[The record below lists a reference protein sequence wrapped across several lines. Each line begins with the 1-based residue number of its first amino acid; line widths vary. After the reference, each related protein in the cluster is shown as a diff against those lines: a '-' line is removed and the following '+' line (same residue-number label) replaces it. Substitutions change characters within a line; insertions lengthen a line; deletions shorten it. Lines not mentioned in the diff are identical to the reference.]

1 MSVQAF
7 DGIHAEGE
15 LVTEVPDSLTRHG
28 LRETATLVVIL
39 AFVMNLLS
47 RGIGETFAVFLLPIE
62 SEMGWTRTTLTGIYA
77 IYMGAHGLAAVVIG
91 WFVDRVGPRVVY
103 TIGLLA
109 YGFAFLLAQFG
120 TEPWHFYLTTGVMAG
135 IAMTAIGMTTA
146 TVLITRWYHGPRARQ
161 LSPAIGIAYSGMGA
175 GVILWIPITNQ
186 LIEILG
192 WRETYRTLGIILCVL
207 AVIVYVL
214 PWSKLQLA
222 PLPLSRFGSVLGG
235 SKEGHLRAAL
245 KTKMFW
251 LLFVIMFIT
260 AVAMYLVGPQMVAY
274 LVSVGFDSTVASL
287 AFSIN
292 GFLTVFGIAGTGW
305 LARYF
310 GMKRVATISYAMS
323 ITAVILLACLTV
335 VPVMALLVLAILPLG
350 LSQGARGPI
359 VSVQASQAF
368 SGQGLGAIYGAITM
382 GVGLGGMSGAWLSG
396 VFYDVTGGYILSY
409 SVSVV
414 CALAGVGLFWTMRE
428 VPDR

>member
-1 MSVQAF
+1 M
-7 DGIHAEGE
+7 
-15 LVTEVPDSLTRHG
+15 TEVPDSLTRHG

-62 SEMGWTRTTLTGIYA
+62 SEMGWSRTTLAGIYA

-109 YGFAFLLAQFG
+109 YGLAFLLAQFG

-175 GVILWIPITNQ
+175 GVILWIPITNA
-186 LIEILG
+186 LIEMLG

-214 PWSKLQLA
+214 PWSKLQLT
-222 PLPLSRFGSVLGG
+222 PLPMSRFGSVLGG
-235 SKEGHLRAAL
+235 SKDGHLRAAL

-335 VPVMALLVLAILPLG
+335 LPVMALLALAILPLG

-409 SVSVV
+409 CVSVV
-414 CALAGVGLFWTMRE
+414 CALMGVGLFWMIRE
-428 VPDR
+428 SPY

>member
-1 MSVQAF
+1 M
-7 DGIHAEGE
+7 
-15 LVTEVPDSLTRHG
+15 TEVPDSLTRNG

-62 SEMGWTRTTLTGIYA
+62 SEMGWTRTTLAGIYA

-186 LIEILG
+186 LIEMLG

-214 PWSKLQLA
+214 PWSKLQLT

-235 SKEGHLRAAL
+235 SKDGHLRAAL

-414 CALAGVGLFWTMRE
+414 CALAGVGLFWMMRE

>member
-1 MSVQAF
+1 
-7 DGIHAEGE
+7 
-15 LVTEVPDSLTRHG
+15 VTEVPDSLTRHG

-62 SEMGWTRTTLTGIYA
+62 SEMGWTRTTLAGIYA

-175 GVILWIPITNQ
+175 GVIIWIPITNQ
-186 LIEILG
+186 LIEMLG

-214 PWSKLQLA
+214 PWSKLQLT

-414 CALAGVGLFWTMRE
+414 CALAGVGLFWMMRE

>member
-1 MSVQAF
+1 
-7 DGIHAEGE
+7 
-15 LVTEVPDSLTRHG
+15 VTKVPDSLTRHG

-62 SEMGWTRTTLTGIYA
+62 SEMGWSRTTLAGIYA

-109 YGFAFLLAQFG
+109 YGLAFLLAQFG

-175 GVILWIPITNQ
+175 GVILWIPITNA
-186 LIEILG
+186 LIEMLG

-214 PWSKLQLA
+214 PWSKLQLT
-222 PLPLSRFGSVLGG
+222 PLPMSRFGSVLGG
-235 SKEGHLRAAL
+235 SKDGHLRAAL

-335 VPVMALLVLAILPLG
+335 LPVMALLALAILPLG

-396 VFYDVTGGYILSY
+396 VFYDVTGGYVLSY

-414 CALAGVGLFWTMRE
+414 CALAGVGLFWMMRE

>member
-1 MSVQAF
+1 M
-7 DGIHAEGE
+7 
-15 LVTEVPDSLTRHG
+15 TEVPDSLTRHG

-91 WFVDRVGPRVVY
+91 WFVDRVGPRAVY

-175 GVILWIPITNQ
+175 GVILWIPITNA
-186 LIEILG
+186 LIEMLG

-214 PWSKLQLA
+214 PWSKLQLT
-222 PLPLSRFGSVLGG
+222 PLPMSRFGSVLGG
-235 SKEGHLRAAL
+235 SKDGHLRAAL

-335 VPVMALLVLAILPLG
+335 LPVMALLALAILPLG

-396 VFYDVTGGYILSY
+396 VFYDVTGGYVLSY

-414 CALAGVGLFWTMRE
+414 CALAGVGLFWMMRE

>member
-1 MSVQAF
+1 
-7 DGIHAEGE
+7 
-15 LVTEVPDSLTRHG
+15 VTEVPDSLTRHG

-62 SEMGWTRTTLTGIYA
+62 SEMGWTRTTLAGIYA

-175 GVILWIPITNQ
+175 GVIIWIPITNQ
-186 LIEILG
+186 LIEMLG

-214 PWSKLQLA
+214 PWSKLQLT

-235 SKEGHLRAAL
+235 SKDGHLRAAL

>member
-1 MSVQAF
+1 M
-7 DGIHAEGE
+7 
-15 LVTEVPDSLTRHG
+15 TEVPDSLTRHG

-62 SEMGWTRTTLTGIYA
+62 SEMGWSRTTLAGIYA

-109 YGFAFLLAQFG
+109 YGLAFLLAQFG

-186 LIEILG
+186 LIEMLG

-214 PWSKLQLA
+214 PWSKLQLT
-222 PLPLSRFGSVLGG
+222 PLPMSRFGSVLGG
-235 SKEGHLRAAL
+235 SKDGHLRAAL

-335 VPVMALLVLAILPLG
+335 LPVMALLALAILPLG

-396 VFYDVTGGYILSY
+396 VFYDVTGGYVLSY

-414 CALAGVGLFWTMRE
+414 CALAGVGLFWMMRE

>member
-1 MSVQAF
+1 M
-7 DGIHAEGE
+7 
-15 LVTEVPDSLTRHG
+15 TEVPDSLTRHG

-62 SEMGWTRTTLTGIYA
+62 SEMGWSRTTLAGIYA

-109 YGFAFLLAQFG
+109 YGLAFLLAQFG

-175 GVILWIPITNQ
+175 GVILWIPITNA
-186 LIEILG
+186 LIEMLG

-214 PWSKLQLA
+214 PWSKLQLT

-235 SKEGHLRAAL
+235 SKDGHLRAAL

-335 VPVMALLVLAILPLG
+335 LPVMALLALAILPLG

-409 SVSVV
+409 CVSVV
-414 CALAGVGLFWTMRE
+414 CALMGVGLFWMIRE
-428 VPDR
+428 SPN

>member
-1 MSVQAF
+1 M
-7 DGIHAEGE
+7 
-15 LVTEVPDSLTRHG
+15 TEVPDSLTRHG

-62 SEMGWTRTTLTGIYA
+62 SEMGWSRTTLAGIYA

-109 YGFAFLLAQFG
+109 YGLAFLLAQFG

-175 GVILWIPITNQ
+175 GVILWIPITNA
-186 LIEILG
+186 LIEMLG

-214 PWSKLQLA
+214 PWSKLQLT

-235 SKEGHLRAAL
+235 RKDGHLRAAL

-335 VPVMALLVLAILPLG
+335 LPVMALLALAILPLG

-396 VFYDVTGGYILSY
+396 VFYDVTGGYVLSY

-414 CALAGVGLFWTMRE
+414 CALAGVGLFWMIRE

>member
-1 MSVQAF
+1 M
-7 DGIHAEGE
+7 
-15 LVTEVPDSLTRHG
+15 TEVPDSLTRHG

-62 SEMGWTRTTLTGIYA
+62 SEMGWSRTTLAGIYA

-109 YGFAFLLAQFG
+109 YGLAFLLAQFG

-186 LIEILG
+186 LIEMLG

-214 PWSKLQLA
+214 PWSKLQLT

-235 SKEGHLRAAL
+235 RKDGHLRAAL

-335 VPVMALLVLAILPLG
+335 LPVMALLALAILPLG

-359 VSVQASQAF
+359 GSVQVSQAF

-396 VFYDVTGGYILSY
+396 VFYDVTGGYVLSY

-414 CALAGVGLFWTMRE
+414 CALAGVGLFWMMRE

>member
-1 MSVQAF
+1 M
-7 DGIHAEGE
+7 
-15 LVTEVPDSLTRHG
+15 TEVPDSLTRHG

-62 SEMGWTRTTLTGIYA
+62 SEMGWSRTTLAGIYA

-109 YGFAFLLAQFG
+109 YGLAFLLAQFG

-186 LIEILG
+186 LIEMLG

-214 PWSKLQLA
+214 PWSKLQLT

-235 SKEGHLRAAL
+235 RKDGHLRAAL

-323 ITAVILLACLTV
+323 ITAIILLACLTV
-335 VPVMALLVLAILPLG
+335 LPVMALLALAILPLG

-359 VSVQASQAF
+359 VSVQVSQAF

-396 VFYDVTGGYILSY
+396 VFYDVTGGYVLSY

-414 CALAGVGLFWTMRE
+414 CALAGVGLFWMMRE

>member
-1 MSVQAF
+1 
-7 DGIHAEGE
+7 
-15 LVTEVPDSLTRHG
+15 VTEVPDSLTRHG

-62 SEMGWTRTTLTGIYA
+62 SEMGWSRTTLAGIYA

-109 YGFAFLLAQFG
+109 YGLAFLLAQFG

-175 GVILWIPITNQ
+175 GVILWIPITNA
-186 LIEILG
+186 LIEMLG

-214 PWSKLQLA
+214 PWSKLQLT
-222 PLPLSRFGSVLGG
+222 PLPMSRFGSVLGG
-235 SKEGHLRAAL
+235 SKDGHLRAAL

-335 VPVMALLVLAILPLG
+335 LPVMALLALAILPLG

-396 VFYDVTGGYILSY
+396 VFYDVTGGYVLSY

-414 CALAGVGLFWTMRE
+414 CALAGVGLFWMIRE

>member
-1 MSVQAF
+1 M
-7 DGIHAEGE
+7 
-15 LVTEVPDSLTRHG
+15 TEVPDSLTRHG

-62 SEMGWTRTTLTGIYA
+62 SEMGWSRTTLAGIYA

-109 YGFAFLLAQFG
+109 YGLAFLLAQFG

-135 IAMTAIGMTTA
+135 IVMTAIGMTTA

-175 GVILWIPITNQ
+175 GVILWIPITNA
-186 LIEILG
+186 LIEMLG

-214 PWSKLQLA
+214 PWSKLQLT
-222 PLPLSRFGSVLGG
+222 PLPMSRFGSVLGG
-235 SKEGHLRAAL
+235 SKDGHLRAAL

-335 VPVMALLVLAILPLG
+335 LPVMALLALAILPLG

-396 VFYDVTGGYILSY
+396 VFYDVTGGYVLSY

-414 CALAGVGLFWTMRE
+414 CALAGVGLFWMMRE

>member
-1 MSVQAF
+1 M
-7 DGIHAEGE
+7 
-15 LVTEVPDSLTRHG
+15 TEVPDSLTRHG

-62 SEMGWTRTTLTGIYA
+62 SEMGWSRTTLAGIYA

-109 YGFAFLLAQFG
+109 YGLAFLLAQFG

-175 GVILWIPITNQ
+175 GVILWIPITNA
-186 LIEILG
+186 LIEMLG

-214 PWSKLQLA
+214 PWSKLQLT
-222 PLPLSRFGSVLGG
+222 PLPMSRFGSVLGG
-235 SKEGHLRAAL
+235 SKDGHLRAAL

-335 VPVMALLVLAILPLG
+335 LPVMALLALAILPLG

-359 VSVQASQAF
+359 ISVQASQAF

-396 VFYDVTGGYILSY
+396 VFYDVTGGYVMSY

-414 CALAGVGLFWTMRE
+414 CALAGVGLFWMMRE

>member
-1 MSVQAF
+1 
-7 DGIHAEGE
+7 
-15 LVTEVPDSLTRHG
+15 VTEVPDSLTRHG

-62 SEMGWTRTTLTGIYA
+62 SEMGWSRTTLAGIYA

-109 YGFAFLLAQFG
+109 YGLAFLLAQFG

-175 GVILWIPITNQ
+175 GVILWIPITNA
-186 LIEILG
+186 LIEMLG

-214 PWSKLQLA
+214 PWSKLQLT

-235 SKEGHLRAAL
+235 SKDGHLRAAL

-335 VPVMALLVLAILPLG
+335 LPVMALLALAILPLG

-396 VFYDVTGGYILSY
+396 VFYDVTGGYVLSY

-414 CALAGVGLFWTMRE
+414 CALAGVGLFWMIRE

>member
-1 MSVQAF
+1 M
-7 DGIHAEGE
+7 
-15 LVTEVPDSLTRHG
+15 TEVPDSLTRHG

-62 SEMGWTRTTLTGIYA
+62 SEMGWTRTTLAGIYA

-109 YGFAFLLAQFG
+109 YGLAFLLAQFG

-161 LSPAIGIAYSGMGA
+161 FSPAIGIAYSGMGA

-186 LIEILG
+186 LIEMLG

-214 PWSKLQLA
+214 PWSKLQLT

-335 VPVMALLVLAILPLG
+335 LPVMALLALAILPLG

-359 VSVQASQAF
+359 ISVQASQAF

-414 CALAGVGLFWTMRE
+414 CALAGVGLFWMIRE

>member
-1 MSVQAF
+1 M
-7 DGIHAEGE
+7 
-15 LVTEVPDSLTRHG
+15 TEVPDSLTRHG

-62 SEMGWTRTTLTGIYA
+62 SEMGWSRTTLAGIYA

-175 GVILWIPITNQ
+175 GVIIWIPITNQ
-186 LIEILG
+186 LIEMLG

-214 PWSKLQLA
+214 PWSKLQLT
-222 PLPLSRFGSVLGG
+222 PLPMSRFGSVLGG
-235 SKEGHLRAAL
+235 SKDGHLRAAL

>member
-1 MSVQAF
+1 M
-7 DGIHAEGE
+7 
-15 LVTEVPDSLTRHG
+15 TKVPDSLTRHG

-62 SEMGWTRTTLTGIYA
+62 SEMGWSRTTLAGIYA

-109 YGFAFLLAQFG
+109 YGLAFLLAQFG

-186 LIEILG
+186 LIEMLG

-214 PWSKLQLA
+214 PWSKLQLT

-235 SKEGHLRAAL
+235 RKDGHLRAAL

-335 VPVMALLVLAILPLG
+335 LPVMALLALAILPLG

>member
-1 MSVQAF
+1 
-7 DGIHAEGE
+7 
-15 LVTEVPDSLTRHG
+15 VTKEPDSLTRHG

-62 SEMGWTRTTLTGIYA
+62 SEMGWSRTTLAGIYA

-109 YGFAFLLAQFG
+109 YGLAFLLAQFG

-175 GVILWIPITNQ
+175 GVILWIPITNA
-186 LIEILG
+186 LIEMLG

-214 PWSKLQLA
+214 PWSKLQLT
-222 PLPLSRFGSVLGG
+222 PLPMSRFGSVLGG
-235 SKEGHLRAAL
+235 SKDGHLRAAL

-335 VPVMALLVLAILPLG
+335 LPVMALLALAILPLG

-396 VFYDVTGGYILSY
+396 VFYDVTGGYVLSY

-414 CALAGVGLFWTMRE
+414 CALAGVGLFWMMRE

>member
-1 MSVQAF
+1 
-7 DGIHAEGE
+7 
-15 LVTEVPDSLTRHG
+15 
-28 LRETATLVVIL
+28 
-39 AFVMNLLS
+39 
-47 RGIGETFAVFLLPIE
+47 VFLLPIE
-62 SEMGWTRTTLTGIYA
+62 SEMGWSRTTLAGIYA

-109 YGFAFLLAQFG
+109 YGLAFLLAQFG

-186 LIEILG
+186 LIEMLG

-214 PWSKLQLA
+214 PWSKLQLT

-235 SKEGHLRAAL
+235 RKDGHLRAAL

-335 VPVMALLVLAILPLG
+335 LPVMALLALAILPLG

-396 VFYDVTGGYILSY
+396 VFYDVTGGYVLSY

-414 CALAGVGLFWTMRE
+414 CALAGVGLFWMMRE

>member
-1 MSVQAF
+1 
-7 DGIHAEGE
+7 
-15 LVTEVPDSLTRHG
+15 VTEAPDSLTRHG

-62 SEMGWTRTTLTGIYA
+62 SEMGWSRTTLAGIYA

-109 YGFAFLLAQFG
+109 YGLAFLLAQFG

-175 GVILWIPITNQ
+175 GVILWIPITNA
-186 LIEILG
+186 LIEMLG

-214 PWSKLQLA
+214 PWSKLQLT
-222 PLPLSRFGSVLGG
+222 PLPMSRFGSVLGG
-235 SKEGHLRAAL
+235 SKDGHLRAAL

-335 VPVMALLVLAILPLG
+335 LPVMALLALAILPLG

-396 VFYDVTGGYILSY
+396 VFYDVTGGYVLSY

-414 CALAGVGLFWTMRE
+414 CALAGVGLFWMMRE

>member
-1 MSVQAF
+1 M
-7 DGIHAEGE
+7 
-15 LVTEVPDSLTRHG
+15 TKVPDSLTRHG

-62 SEMGWTRTTLTGIYA
+62 SEMGWSRTTLAGIYA

-109 YGFAFLLAQFG
+109 YGLAFLLAQFG

-186 LIEILG
+186 LIEMLG

-214 PWSKLQLA
+214 PWSKLQLT

-235 SKEGHLRAAL
+235 RKDGHLRAAL

-323 ITAVILLACLTV
+323 ITAIILLACLTV
-335 VPVMALLVLAILPLG
+335 LPVMALLALAILPLG

-359 VSVQASQAF
+359 VSVQVSQAF

-396 VFYDVTGGYILSY
+396 VFYDVTGGYVLSY

-414 CALAGVGLFWTMRE
+414 CALAGVGLFWMMRE

>member
-1 MSVQAF
+1 M
-7 DGIHAEGE
+7 
-15 LVTEVPDSLTRHG
+15 TEVPDSLTRHG

-62 SEMGWTRTTLTGIYA
+62 SEMGWTRTTLAGIYA

-175 GVILWIPITNQ
+175 GVIIWIPITNQ
-186 LIEILG
+186 LIEMLG

-214 PWSKLQLA
+214 PWSKLQLT

-335 VPVMALLVLAILPLG
+335 VPAMALLVLAILPLG

>member
-1 MSVQAF
+1 M
-7 DGIHAEGE
+7 
-15 LVTEVPDSLTRHG
+15 TEVPDSLTRHG

-62 SEMGWTRTTLTGIYA
+62 SEMGWTRTTLAGIYA

-186 LIEILG
+186 LIEMLG

-214 PWSKLQLA
+214 PWSKLQLT

-396 VFYDVTGGYILSY
+396 VFYDVTGGYVLSY

-414 CALAGVGLFWTMRE
+414 CALAGVGLFWMMRE

>member
-1 MSVQAF
+1 M
-7 DGIHAEGE
+7 
-15 LVTEVPDSLTRHG
+15 TEVPDSLTRHG

-62 SEMGWTRTTLTGIYA
+62 SEMGWSRTTLAGIYA

-109 YGFAFLLAQFG
+109 YGLAFLLAQFG

-186 LIEILG
+186 LIEMLG

-214 PWSKLQLA
+214 PWSKLQLT

-235 SKEGHLRAAL
+235 RKDGHLRAAL

-335 VPVMALLVLAILPLG
+335 LPVMALLALAILPLG

-359 VSVQASQAF
+359 VSVQVSQAF

-414 CALAGVGLFWTMRE
+414 CALAGVGLFWMMRE

>member
-1 MSVQAF
+1 M
-7 DGIHAEGE
+7 
-15 LVTEVPDSLTRHG
+15 TEVPDSLTRHG

-62 SEMGWTRTTLTGIYA
+62 SEMGWSRTTLAGIYA

-109 YGFAFLLAQFG
+109 YGLAFLLAQFG

-186 LIEILG
+186 LIEMLG

-214 PWSKLQLA
+214 PWSKLQLT

-235 SKEGHLRAAL
+235 RKDGHLRAAL

-335 VPVMALLVLAILPLG
+335 LPVMALLALAILPLG

-414 CALAGVGLFWTMRE
+414 CALAGVGLFWMMRE

>member
-1 MSVQAF
+1 M
-7 DGIHAEGE
+7 
-15 LVTEVPDSLTRHG
+15 TEVPDSLTRHG

-62 SEMGWTRTTLTGIYA
+62 SEMGWSRTTLAGIYA

-109 YGFAFLLAQFG
+109 YGLAFLLAQFG

-186 LIEILG
+186 LIEMLG

-214 PWSKLQLA
+214 PWSKLQLT

-235 SKEGHLRAAL
+235 RKDGHLRAAL

-396 VFYDVTGGYILSY
+396 VFYDVTGGYVLSY

-414 CALAGVGLFWTMRE
+414 CALAGVGLFWMMRE

>member
-1 MSVQAF
+1 M
-7 DGIHAEGE
+7 
-15 LVTEVPDSLTRHG
+15 TEVPDSLTRHG

-62 SEMGWTRTTLTGIYA
+62 SEMGWTRTTLAGIYA

-109 YGFAFLLAQFG
+109 YGSAFLLAQFG

-186 LIEILG
+186 LIEMLG

-214 PWSKLQLA
+214 PWSKLQLT
-222 PLPLSRFGSVLGG
+222 PLPLSRFCSVLGG

-335 VPVMALLVLAILPLG
+335 LPVMALLALAILPLG

>member
-1 MSVQAF
+1 M
-7 DGIHAEGE
+7 
-15 LVTEVPDSLTRHG
+15 TEVPDSLTRHG

-62 SEMGWTRTTLTGIYA
+62 SEMGWSRTTLACIYA
-77 IYMGAHGLAAVVIG
+77 IYMGAHGLAAVVIV

-109 YGFAFLLAQFG
+109 YGLAFLLAQFG

-186 LIEILG
+186 LIEMLG

-214 PWSKLQLA
+214 PWSKLQLT

-235 SKEGHLRAAL
+235 SKDGHLRAAL

-335 VPVMALLVLAILPLG
+335 LPVMALLALAILPLG

-396 VFYDVTGGYILSY
+396 VFYDVTGGYVLSY

-414 CALAGVGLFWTMRE
+414 CALAGVGLFWMIRE

>member
-1 MSVQAF
+1 
-7 DGIHAEGE
+7 
-15 LVTEVPDSLTRHG
+15 VTKVPDSLTRHG

-62 SEMGWTRTTLTGIYA
+62 SEMGWSRTTLAGIYA

-109 YGFAFLLAQFG
+109 YGLAFLLAQFG

-186 LIEILG
+186 LIEMLG

-214 PWSKLQLA
+214 PWSKLQLT

-235 SKEGHLRAAL
+235 RKDGHLRAAL

-323 ITAVILLACLTV
+323 ITAIILLACLTV
-335 VPVMALLVLAILPLG
+335 LPVMALLALAILPLG

-396 VFYDVTGGYILSY
+396 VFYDVTGGYVLSY

-414 CALAGVGLFWTMRE
+414 CALAGVGLFWMMRE

>member
-1 MSVQAF
+1 M
-7 DGIHAEGE
+7 
-15 LVTEVPDSLTRHG
+15 TKVPDSLTRHG

-62 SEMGWTRTTLTGIYA
+62 SEMGWTRTTLAGIYA

-109 YGFAFLLAQFG
+109 YGLAFLLAQFG

-175 GVILWIPITNQ
+175 GVILWIPITNA
-186 LIEILG
+186 LIEMLG

-214 PWSKLQLA
+214 PWSKLQLT
-222 PLPLSRFGSVLGG
+222 PLPMSRFGSVLGG
-235 SKEGHLRAAL
+235 SKDGHLRAAL

-335 VPVMALLVLAILPLG
+335 LPVMALLALAILPLG

-396 VFYDVTGGYILSY
+396 VFYDVTGGYVLSY

-414 CALAGVGLFWTMRE
+414 CALAGVGLFWMMRE

>member
-1 MSVQAF
+1 
-7 DGIHAEGE
+7 
-15 LVTEVPDSLTRHG
+15 VTKEPDSLTRHG
-28 LRETATLVVIL
+28 LRESATLVVIL

-62 SEMGWTRTTLTGIYA
+62 SEMGWSRTTLAGIYA

-109 YGFAFLLAQFG
+109 YGLAFLLAQFG

-186 LIEILG
+186 LIEMLG

-214 PWSKLQLA
+214 PWSKLQLT

-235 SKEGHLRAAL
+235 SKDGHLRAAL

-335 VPVMALLVLAILPLG
+335 LPVMALLALAILPLG

-396 VFYDVTGGYILSY
+396 VFYDVTGGYVLSY

-414 CALAGVGLFWTMRE
+414 CALAGVGLFWMMRE

>member
-1 MSVQAF
+1 M
-7 DGIHAEGE
+7 
-15 LVTEVPDSLTRHG
+15 TEVPDSLTRHG

-62 SEMGWTRTTLTGIYA
+62 SEMGWSRTTLAGIYA

-109 YGFAFLLAQFG
+109 YGLAFLLAQFG

-175 GVILWIPITNQ
+175 GVILWIPITNA
-186 LIEILG
+186 LIEMLG

-214 PWSKLQLA
+214 PWSKLQLT
-222 PLPLSRFGSVLGG
+222 PLPMSRFGSVLGG
-235 SKEGHLRAAL
+235 SKDGHLRAAL

-335 VPVMALLVLAILPLG
+335 LPVMALLALAILPLG

-396 VFYDVTGGYILSY
+396 VFYDVTGGYVLSY

-414 CALAGVGLFWTMRE
+414 CALAGVGLFRMIRE

>member
-1 MSVQAF
+1 M
-7 DGIHAEGE
+7 
-15 LVTEVPDSLTRHG
+15 TEAPDSLTRHG

-62 SEMGWTRTTLTGIYA
+62 SEMGWSRTTLAGIYA

-109 YGFAFLLAQFG
+109 YGLAFLLAQFG

-175 GVILWIPITNQ
+175 GVIIWIPITNQ
-186 LIEILG
+186 LIEMLG

-214 PWSKLQLA
+214 PWSKLQLT

-396 VFYDVTGGYILSY
+396 VFYDVTGGYVLSY

-414 CALAGVGLFWTMRE
+414 CALAGVGLFWMMRE

>member
-186 LIEILG
+186 LIEMLG

-235 SKEGHLRAAL
+235 RKDGHLRAAL

>member
-1 MSVQAF
+1 M
-7 DGIHAEGE
+7 
-15 LVTEVPDSLTRHG
+15 TEVPDSLTRHG

-62 SEMGWTRTTLTGIYA
+62 SEMGWSRTTLAGIYA

-109 YGFAFLLAQFG
+109 YGLAFLLAQFG

-175 GVILWIPITNQ
+175 GVILWIPITNA
-186 LIEILG
+186 LIEMLG

-214 PWSKLQLA
+214 PWSKLQLT

-235 SKEGHLRAAL
+235 SKDGHLRAAL

-335 VPVMALLVLAILPLG
+335 LPVMALLALAILPLG

-396 VFYDVTGGYILSY
+396 VFYDVTGGYVLSY

-414 CALAGVGLFWTMRE
+414 CALAGVGLFWMMRE
-428 VPDR
+428 VPDC

>member
-1 MSVQAF
+1 
-7 DGIHAEGE
+7 
-15 LVTEVPDSLTRHG
+15 VTEVPDSLTRHG

-62 SEMGWTRTTLTGIYA
+62 SEMGWSRTTLAGIYA

-109 YGFAFLLAQFG
+109 YGLAFLLAQFG

-175 GVILWIPITNQ
+175 GVILWIPITNA
-186 LIEILG
+186 LIEMLG

-214 PWSKLQLA
+214 PWSKLQLT
-222 PLPLSRFGSVLGG
+222 PLPISRFGSVLGG
-235 SKEGHLRAAL
+235 SKDGHLRAAL

-335 VPVMALLVLAILPLG
+335 LPVMALLALAILPLG

-409 SVSVV
+409 CVSVV
-414 CALAGVGLFWTMRE
+414 CALMGVGLFWMIRE
-428 VPDR
+428 SPN